1 MNSEDCEAPDPH
13 RPRSGG
19 RKRTFGLRRAQS
31 ARAGVTDRTED
42 ILTSILNMA
51 AEGVIVTDGELRI
64 LVFSGG
70 AETIFGY
77 AANEI
82 IGRSIEVL
90 IPESA
95 RVRHREHVAR
105 FKEKSATSLRM
116 RGRLQTMG
124 VSRSGAAVPIEVDLS
139 RLTAPRGEIITAI
152 VRDVTER
159 AEAERSLAA
168 AAERAHAANQAKS
181 AFLAAMGHEI
191 RTPLNGV
198 LGMAQ
203 VMAGDELPP
212 RQRERLAII
221 RESGESLLQIL
232 NDLLDLSKIEAGKLA
247 LEDAEFDLEDLLT
260 SAHASFSA
268 LASQKG
274 LTYRLKISERAKGRY
289 RSDPLRL
296 RQVLHNLISNAIK
309 FTTEGGV
316 EVAVGRRAGQ
326 LLVEVN
332 DTGIGIPPE
341 RLPQLFEKF
350 EQADSS
356 TTRRFGGTGLGLAIC
371 RDLAGLMGGTITAT
385 SRVGAGSTFRVEIP
399 VTRVRR
405 EGGRAQTQPA
415 AVRTGGDLSILV
427 AEDNPTNQIVLRALL
442 EAVGLDPVIVPDG
455 FAALEAW
462 QSRNWDLIL
471 MDVQMPVMDGPA
483 ATAAIRAIEAAEG
496 RARTPILAVTANAMA
511 HQIDE
516 YTSAGMDGIVAK
528 PIQLEVLL
536 TAISEF
542 TSQMPGHL
550 TPWGTGSATAKT

>member
-1 MNSEDCEAPDPH
+1 MGGDGDNGTSDPH

-31 ARAGVTDRTED
+31 ARAGLTDRTED
-42 ILTSILNMA
+42 ILTSILNLA
-51 AEGVIVTDGELRI
+51 TEGVIVTDSELRI

-90 IPESA
+90 VPEGS
-95 RVRHREHVAR
+95 RVRHRDHVSR
-105 FKEKSATSLRM
+105 FKQNTATSLRM

-124 VSRSGAAVPIEVDLS
+124 VSKSGATIPIEVDLS

-159 AEAERSLAA
+159 AEAEHSLAA
-168 AAERAHAANQAKS
+168 AAERAQAANQAKS

-191 RTPLNGV
+191 RTPLNGI

-203 VMAGDELPP
+203 VMAGDKLSV

-232 NDLLDLSKIEAGKLA
+232 NDLLDLSKIEAGKLV
-247 LEDAEFDLEDLLT
+247 LEEAEFDLECLLRST
-260 SAHASFSA
+260 HAAFSA
-268 LASQKG
+268 LAGQKG
-274 LTYRLKISERAKGRY
+274 LTYRLKITERAKGLY

-296 RQVLHNLISNAIK
+296 RQILHNLISNAIK

-316 EVAVGRRAGQ
+316 EVCVGRREDR
-326 LLVEVN
+326 LLLEVT
-332 DTGIGIPPE
+332 DTGMGVPPD
-341 RLPQLFEKF
+341 RLPLLFDKF

-371 RDLAGLMGGTITAT
+371 RDLAELMGGQISVT
-385 SRVGAGSTFRVEIP
+385 SRMGQGSTFRVEIP
-399 VTRVRR
+399 MIRIRK
-405 EGGRAQTQPA
+405 ERARTPAQPVA
-415 AVRTGGDLSILV
+415 IRPQSDLSILV

-442 EAVGLDPVIVPDG
+442 EAAGMAPVIVSDG
-455 FAALEAW
+455 CAAMEAW
-462 QSRNWDLIL
+462 QSRSWDLIL
-471 MDVQMPVMDGPA
+471 MDVQMPVMDGPT

-496 RARTPILAVTANAMA
+496 RPRTPILAVTANAMA

-516 YTSAGMDGIVAK
+516 YASAGMDGVVAK
-528 PIQLEVLL
+528 PIQLEALL
-536 TAISEF
+536 SAIAEF
-542 TSQMPGHL
+542 TD
-550 TPWGTGSATAKT
+550 

>member
-1 MNSEDCEAPDPH
+1 MGVDGDNGTSDLH

-31 ARAGVTDRTED
+31 ARAGLIDRTED
-42 ILTSILNMA
+42 ILTSILNLA

-90 IPESA
+90 IPEGY

-105 FKEKSATSLRM
+105 FKQNAATSLRM

-124 VSRSGAAVPIEVDLS
+124 VSKSGATIPIEVDLS

-168 AAERAHAANQAKS
+168 AAERAQAASQAKS

-203 VMAGDELPP
+203 VMATDDLPP
-212 RQRERLAII
+212 RQRERLAVI

-232 NDLLDLSKIEAGKLA
+232 NDLLDLSKIEAGKLT
-247 LEDAEFDLEDLLT
+247 LEEAEFDLEDILRST
-260 SAHASFSA
+260 HAAFSA

-274 LTYRLKISERAKGRY
+274 LTYRLTISERAKGLY

-296 RQVLHNLISNAIK
+296 RQILHNLISNAIK
-309 FTTEGGV
+309 FTAEGGI
-316 EVAVGRRAGQ
+316 EVSVGRRENR
-326 LLVEVN
+326 LLLEVT
-332 DTGIGIPPE
+332 DTGIGIPPD

-371 RDLAGLMGGTITAT
+371 RDLAGLMGGQISVT
-385 SRVGAGSTFRVEIP
+385 SRMGQGSTFRVEIP
-399 VTRVRR
+399 MIRIRKERTR
-405 EGGRAQTQPA
+405 APAPA
-415 AVRTGGDLSILV
+415 AAIRPESDLSILV

-442 EAVGLDPVIVPDG
+442 EAAGLDPVIVSDG
-455 FAALEAW
+455 AAAMEAW
-462 QSRNWDLIL
+462 QSRSWDLIL
-471 MDVQMPVMDGPA
+471 MDVQMPVMDGPT

-496 RARTPILAVTANAMA
+496 RPRTPILAVTANAMA

-516 YTSAGMDGIVAK
+516 YASAGMDGVVAK
-528 PIQLEVLL
+528 PIQLEALL
-536 TAISEF
+536 SAIAVF
-542 TSQMPGHL
+542 TD
-550 TPWGTGSATAKT
+550 

>member
-1 MNSEDCEAPDPH
+1 MSADGEYGDTPP
-13 RPRSGG
+13 RPRPGG
-19 RKRTFGLRRAQS
+19 RKRTFGLRRARS
-31 ARAGVTDRTED
+31 ARAGVTDRAED
-42 ILTSILNMA
+42 ILTSILNLA

-77 AANEI
+77 TANEI
-82 IGRSIEVL
+82 LGRSIELL
-90 IPESA
+90 IPEDSRA
-95 RVRHREHVAR
+95 RHREHVAR
-105 FKEKSATSLRM
+105 FKEISATSLRM

-124 VSRSGAAVPIEVDLS
+124 VSKSGAAIPIEVDLS

-168 AAERAHAANQAKS
+168 AAEHAHAASQAKS

-221 RESGESLLQIL
+221 RESGESLLHIL
-232 NDLLDLSKIEAGKLA
+232 NDLLDFSKIEAGKLT
-247 LEDAEFDLEDLLT
+247 LEDAEFDLEDLLR
-260 SAHASFSA
+260 SAHAAFSA

-274 LTYRLKISERAKGRY
+274 LTYRLKISERSKGLY

-296 RQVLHNLISNAIK
+296 RQILHNLISNAIK
-309 FTTEGGV
+309 FTAEGGV
-316 EVAVGRRAGQ
+316 EVSVSHRAGA
-326 LLVEVN
+326 LLLEVT

-341 RLPQLFEKF
+341 GLPQLFDKF
-350 EQADSS
+350 EQVDSS

-371 RDLAGLMGGTITAT
+371 RDLAGLMGGRISVA
-385 SRVGAGSTFRVEIP
+385 SEVGAGSTFRVEIP
-399 VTRVRR
+399 LTRVRR
-405 EGGRAQTQPA
+405 EAGRARIQPA
-415 AVRTGGDLSILV
+415 STITDSDLNILV

-442 EAVGLDPVIVPDG
+442 EAAGLKPVIVSDG
-455 FAALEAW
+455 SAALEAW
-462 QSRNWDLIL
+462 QAGRWDLIL
-471 MDVQMPVMDGPA
+471 MDVQMPGMDGPA
-483 ATAAIRAIEAAEG
+483 ATTAIRAIEAAEG

-516 YTSAGMDGIVAK
+516 YASAGMDGIVAK
-528 PIQLEVLL
+528 PIQLEALL

-542 TSQMPGHL
+542 T
-550 TPWGTGSATAKT
+550 A

>member
-1 MNSEDCEAPDPH
+1 LSADGDDRAPAFP
-13 RPRSGG
+13 RPLSGG

-31 ARAGVTDRTED
+31 ARAGLTDRAED
-42 ILTSILNMA
+42 ILTSILNLA
-51 AEGVIVTDGELRI
+51 AEGVIVTDSELRI

-82 IGRSIEVL
+82 LGRSIELL
-90 IPESA
+90 IPEGSRA
-95 RVRHREHVAR
+95 RHREHVAR
-105 FKEKSATSLRM
+105 FKERSTTTMGM

-124 VSRSGAAVPIEVDLS
+124 VSKAGAAIPIEVDLS
-139 RLTAPRGEIITAI
+139 RLTSPRGEIITAI

-168 AAERAHAANQAKS
+168 AAEQAHAANRAKS

-203 VMAGDELPP
+203 VMAGEELPP

-221 RESGESLLQIL
+221 RESGESLLHIL

-247 LEDAEFDLEDLLT
+247 LEDAEFDLEDLLRNT
-260 SAHASFSA
+260 HAAFSA

-274 LTYRLKISERAKGRY
+274 LTYRLKISERSKGRY

-296 RQVLHNLISNAIK
+296 RQILHNLISNAIK
-309 FTTEGGV
+309 FTDEGGV
-316 EVAVGRRAGQ
+316 EVTVGRREGR
-326 LLVEVN
+326 LVFEVS
-332 DTGIGIPPE
+332 DTGIGVAPE
-341 RLPQLFEKF
+341 RLAQLFDKF

-371 RDLAGLMGGTITAT
+371 RDLAGLMGGGISVT
-385 SRVGAGSTFRVEIP
+385 SRVGAGSTFKVEIP
-399 VTRVRR
+399 ATRVRR
-405 EGGRAQTQPA
+405 EAAPAVPQPV
-415 AVRTGGDLSILV
+415 AVRAENGLSILV
-427 AEDNPTNQIVLRALL
+427 AEDNPTNQIVIRALL
-442 EAVGLDPVIVPDG
+442 EAAGLEPVIVSDG
-455 FAALEAW
+455 SAALEAW
-462 QSRNWDLIL
+462 QARQWDLIL

-496 RARTPILAVTANAMA
+496 RTRTPILAVTANAMA
-511 HQIDE
+511 HQLDE
-516 YTSAGMDGIVAK
+516 YASAGMDGFVAK
-528 PIQLEVLL
+528 PIQLEALL
-536 TAISEF
+536 TAISRF
-542 TSQMPGHL
+542 TG
-550 TPWGTGSATAKT
+550 

>member
-1 MNSEDCEAPDPH
+1 MSVDGHEEAPAPA

-19 RKRTFGLRRAQS
+19 RKRTFGLRRAES
-31 ARAGVTDRTED
+31 TRAGLTDRAED
-42 ILTSILNMA
+42 ILTSILNLA
-51 AEGVIVTDGELRI
+51 AEGVIVTDGDLRI

-90 IPESA
+90 IPDSSRA
-95 RVRHREHVAR
+95 RHREHVAR
-105 FKEKSATSLRM
+105 FKERSATSLRM
-116 RGRLQTMG
+116 RGPLETRG
-124 VSRSGAAVPIEVDLS
+124 VSKSGATIPIEVDLS
-139 RLTAPRGEIITAI
+139 RLTSPRGEIITAI

-168 AAERAHAANQAKS
+168 AAEQAHAANQAKS

-203 VMAGDELPP
+203 VMAGDELPA
-212 RQRERLAII
+212 RQRERLGII

-232 NDLLDLSKIEAGKLA
+232 NDLLDLSKIEAGKLE
-247 LEDAEFDLEDLLT
+247 LEDAEFDLEDLLR
-260 SAHASFSA
+260 SVHAASSA

-274 LTYRLKISERAKGRY
+274 LTYRLRISERSKGRY

-296 RQVLHNLISNAIK
+296 RQILHNLISNAIK
-309 FTTEGGV
+309 FTAAGGV
-316 EVAVGRRAGQ
+316 EVAVGRREGR
-326 LLVEVN
+326 LVLEVA
-332 DTGIGIPPE
+332 DTGIGILPE
-341 RLPQLFEKF
+341 RLPQLFDKF

-371 RDLAGLMGGTITAT
+371 RDLAALMGGRISVA
-385 SRVGAGSTFRVEIP
+385 SRMGAGSTFTVDIP

-405 EGGRAQTQPA
+405 EGAKVGTQPTEI
-415 AVRTGGDLSILV
+415 RTGNDLSILV
-427 AEDNPTNQIVLRALL
+427 AEDNPTNQIVLRSLL
-442 EAVGLDPVIVPDG
+442 EAVGLDPVIVSDG
-455 FAALEAW
+455 SAALEAW
-462 QSRNWDLIL
+462 QSRRWDLIL

-483 ATAAIRAIEAAEG
+483 ATAAIRAMEAAEG

-516 YTSAGMDGIVAK
+516 YASAGMDGIVAK
-528 PIQLEVLL
+528 PIQLEALL
-536 TAISEF
+536 TAI
-542 TSQMPGHL
+542 
-550 TPWGTGSATAKT
+550 AKFAG

>member
-1 MNSEDCEAPDPH
+1 MGVDGDNGTSDPH

-31 ARAGVTDRTED
+31 ARAGLIDRTED
-42 ILTSILNMA
+42 ILTSILNLA
-51 AEGVIVTDGELRI
+51 TEGVIVTDSELRI

-82 IGRSIEVL
+82 IGRSIELL

-105 FKEKSATSLRM
+105 FKQDAATSLRM

-124 VSRSGAAVPIEVDLS
+124 VSKSGATIPIEVDLS

-168 AAERAHAANQAKS
+168 AAERAQAANQAKS

-203 VMAGDELPP
+203 VMATDDLPP
-212 RQRERLAII
+212 RQRERLAVI

-232 NDLLDLSKIEAGKLA
+232 NDLLDLSKIEAGKLT
-247 LEDAEFDLEDLLT
+247 LEEAEFDLEDLLRST
-260 SAHASFSA
+260 HAAFSA

-274 LTYRLKISERAKGRY
+274 LTYRLTISERAKGLY

-296 RQVLHNLISNAIK
+296 RQILHNLISNAIK
-309 FTTEGGV
+309 FTAEGGI
-316 EVAVGRRAGQ
+316 EVSVGRRENR
-326 LLVEVN
+326 LLLEVT
-332 DTGIGIPPE
+332 DTGMGIPPD
-341 RLPQLFEKF
+341 RLPQLFDKF

-371 RDLAGLMGGTITAT
+371 RDLAGLMGGQISVT
-385 SRVGAGSTFRVEIP
+385 SRMGQGSTFRVEIP
-399 VTRVRR
+399 MLRVRR
-405 EGGRAQTQPA
+405 ERARTPAPA
-415 AVRTGGDLSILV
+415 AAIRPESDLSILV

-442 EAVGLDPVIVPDG
+442 EAAGLDPVIVSDG
-455 FAALEAW
+455 AAAMEAW
-462 QSRNWDLIL
+462 QSRSWDLIL
-471 MDVQMPVMDGPA
+471 MDVQMPVMDGPTA
-483 ATAAIRAIEAAEG
+483 AAAIRAIEAAED
-496 RARTPILAVTANAMA
+496 RPRTPILAVTANAMA

-516 YTSAGMDGIVAK
+516 YASAGMDGVVAK
-528 PIQLEVLL
+528 PIQLEALL
-536 TAISEF
+536 TAIAEF
-542 TSQMPGHL
+542 TD
-550 TPWGTGSATAKT
+550 